1 MFKKEKIKLGPKIRP
16 DRQKVRYFDH
26 AATTY
31 LAPRVVKA
39 MEPYWSEKFG
49 NPSAL
54 YAKGREA
61 KAAIDQ
67 ARAQVAQ
74 IFNCSPGEII
84 FEGSGTES
92 DNHALIGT
100 ALANKAR
107 GNHIITSTIEHH
119 AVLHALGFLET
130 QGFEVTYLPVDRDGL
145 IKLAELEKAIRPET
159 ILVSIML
166 ANNEI
171 GTVQPI
177 KEISAVIKSA
187 GQPIMFH
194 TDACQAAGF
203 YELDVASLGVD
214 LMTVNGSKIYGPK
227 GTGVLYVKKG
237 TAIQPYI
244 HGGGQ
249 ENGRR
254 AGTENVAGIVGLA
267 TALELV
273 QAEKEQENERL
284 LKLRSKLIDGLLKI
298 PKVVLNGHPEKRLPN
313 NVNVTIKDIEGEAM
327 LLHLDEYGIA
337 ASTGSACTSGSL
349 EPSHVI
355 LALGHPYEMAHGS
368 IRFSLGHSNTAA
380 DIDFLLKVFS
390 PIIEK
395 LRAMSP
401 VKLGE

>member
-380 DIDFLLKVFS
+380 DIDFLLKVFP